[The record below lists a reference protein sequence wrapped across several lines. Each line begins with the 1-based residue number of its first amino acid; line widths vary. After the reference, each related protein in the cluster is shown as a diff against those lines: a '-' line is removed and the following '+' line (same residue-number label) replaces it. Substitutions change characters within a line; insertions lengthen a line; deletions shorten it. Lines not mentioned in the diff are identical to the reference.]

1 MNHLSLRGVL
11 ALASSLCLAAEDPLV
26 LEMSALRPRDS
37 LVVQRGSVVEDA
49 TWMGIQDSG
58 THLVFRRG
66 GIQIPSYAAP
76 RGPWYAV
83 ARLRMDAYGIDSS
96 WYNSVVLSTATWPD
110 HYTKPPIQ
118 GFQFRT
124 GGSGL
129 YPALPRDPKVSDA
142 AYTKALGVLDRE
154 MQAKLSR
161 CLLGFS
167 QASTDPLVNWIM
179 SNSDR
184 CLPLGEWVHFAAG
197 WDGVRQRIF
206 LNGKEVTD
214 TLRQLGKGLVP
225 RQDPGVPL
233 TIGIR
238 GAKVLDEFQF
248 FQGALQY
255 ARIHAGVLDSAKARA
270 LHEAGQPT
278 LSGPCKAASS
288 IVRPLVAAATY
299 PLDTVVVALGPSTS
313 CQAGM
318 VADLVL
324 HSGDSLDILAIS
336 LDESRRVLGIARVGS
351 LSFPISVLGLPSG
364 DATPFVL
371 KTRLLRAK
379 EFLTPLA
386 GRAASTSA
394 PHWDMERPMVLI
406 GEASTVGPRSASS
419 TATWI
424 SSRRL
429 RLPEG
434 AKPIAVRADGTC
446 LRLPAPVEPGVWDL
460 SSLPRGI
467 WWIRFGESAL
477 VYRSL

>member
-1 MNHLSLRGVL
+1 MMPRSLLGIL
-11 ALASSLCLAAEDPLV
+11 GLGSSLCLAAEDPIV
-26 LEMSALRPRDS
+26 LEVSALRPRDS
-37 LVVQRGSVVEDA
+37 LVVQRGAVVEDA

-66 GIQIPSYAAP
+66 GIQVPSYAAP

-110 HYTKPPIQ
+110 HFTRPPIQ

-129 YPALPRDPKVSDA
+129 YPALPRDPKISDA
-142 AYTKALGVLDRE
+142 AYTKALSVLDRE
-154 MQAKLSR
+154 MQSKLSR

-167 QASTDPLVNWIM
+167 QASSDPLVNWIM

-206 LNGKEVTD
+206 LNGQEVTD

-233 TIGIR
+233 TVGIR
-238 GAKVLDEFQF
+238 GAQVLDEFQF

-270 LHEAGQPT
+270 LHEAGRPT
-278 LSGPCKAASS
+278 LAGHCKAAAS
-288 IVRPLVAAATY
+288 IVHPLVAAATY
-299 PLDTVVVALGPSTS
+299 PTDTVLVALGPSTS
-313 CQAGM
+313 CQTGM
-318 VADLVL
+318 VPDLL
-324 HSGDSLDILAIS
+324 FHPGDSLDVLAVS
-336 LDESRRVLGIARVGS
+336 LDESRQILGTARVGS
-351 LSFPISVLGLPSG
+351 LSFPLSVLGLPPG
-364 DATPFVL
+364 EATPFVL
-371 KTRLLRAK
+371 KTRILRAK
-379 EFLTPLA
+379 EFVVPVA
-386 GRAASTSA
+386 GRSTDPIA
-394 PHWDMERPMVLI
+394 PTWDMERPMVLI
-406 GEASTVGPRSASS
+406 GQASAVGPRSSS
-419 TATWI
+419 PSAIWLT
-424 SSRRL
+424 SRRL

-434 AKPIAVRADGTC
+434 SKPVAVRADGI
-446 LRLPAPVEPGVWDL
+446 RLHLAPPVEPGVWDL
-460 SSLPRGI
+460 SALPRGM
-467 WWIRFGESAL
+467 WWIRYGSGAVVFS
-477 VYRSL
+477 SL

>member
-1 MNHLSLRGVL
+1 MTHL
-11 ALASSLCLAAEDPLV
+11 ALWSALAIVSAGVAAEDPVV
-26 LEMSALRPRDS
+26 LEVSATRPRDS
-37 LVVQRGSVVEDA
+37 LVVQRGATVDDA

-58 THLVFRRG
+58 THLVFRNG

-83 ARLRMDAYGIDSS
+83 ARLRMDAYGDQSS
-96 WYNSVVLSTATWPD
+96 WFCSVVFSTATWPD
-110 HYTKPPIQ
+110 HYTNPPIQ

-167 QASTDPLVNWIM
+167 QATTDPVNNWIM
-179 SNSDR
+179 SNSSR

-206 LNGKEVTD
+206 LNGEDVTD

-225 RQDPGVPL
+225 RQDPGVPIAL
-233 TIGIR
+233 GTR
-238 GAKVLDEFQF
+238 GATAQDQFQF
-248 FQGALQY
+248 FHGALQY
-255 ARIHAGVLDSAKARA
+255 ARIHVGVLDSAKARA
-270 LHEAGQPT
+270 LHAVGRPQ
-278 LSGPCKAASS
+278 LNGSCRAAAS

-299 PLDTVVVALGPSTS
+299 SSDTVVVALGPSTS

-318 VADLVL
+318 VADLVF
-324 HSGDSLDILAIS
+324 HPGDSLDVLAVS
-336 LDESRRVLGIARVGS
+336 LDESPRILGLARVGS
-351 LSFPISVLGLPSG
+351 LSFPLSVLGLPPEES
-364 DATPFVL
+364 TPFVL
-371 KTRLLRAK
+371 KTRLLRSSVPPSPVAS
-379 EFLTPLA
+379 
-386 GRAASTSA
+386 RALSTIEPA
-394 PHWDMERPMVLI
+394 WDMERPMVLI
-406 GEASTVGPRSASS
+406 GPSTEIGPGFSPSS
-419 TATWI
+419 ATWV

-429 RLPEG
+429 RLPLG
-434 AKPIAVRADGTC
+434 SRPVAVRADGTC
-446 LRLPAPVEPGVWDL
+446 QRLAAPVEPGVWDL

-467 WWIRFGESAL
+467 WWIRFGEDAV